1 MLARL
6 WKPAVFLFVAV
17 NLWLLMF
24 GKTYVY
30 TAILYQSPEI
40 DDLDLFPYRTVTAS
54 LGATQWPKAPD
65 YNEVEFPA
73 ALTKVLEDFET
84 TQFLVIQHGEIKA
97 ERYWEGYAPNDEA
110 RSYKNSNS
118 FSAGK
123 SIVSILVGTALKDGY
138 IQSLDQPVADYVD
151 SFKSADKS
159 GITIRQVLQMA
170 SGLNFFEAYNK
181 PVSDTTEAYYG
192 KDLVGL
198 VDRLGI
204 EEVPGTTWRYKS
216 GDTQVLALVV
226 MAATGKSLSDYASE
240 ALWSK
245 IGAVHDAQWSLD
257 DENGVEKAYCCFYSN
272 ARDFARI
279 GQLYMNAGV
288 TPMGEQIVS
297 PEYVQQSIVPN
308 GVPMPEERA
317 PSHWYGY
324 QWWVMQ
330 HEGHPIFYA
339 RGILGQY
346 VVAIPDLD
354 AIVVRLGHTR
364 SEVKLNHHPAD
375 IYGILD
381 GVFELLNVPRPNESR
396 GPQEQQGA

>member
-1 MLARL
+1 MLGRL
-6 WKPAVFLFVAV
+6 WKPAALIFVAINV
-17 NLWLLMF
+17 WLLVL

-30 TAILYQSPEI
+30 TAVLYQSPDI
-40 DDLDLFPYRTVTAS
+40 DDIDIFPHRNVAAS
-54 LGATQWPKAPD
+54 LAVTPWPKASD
-65 YNEVEFPA
+65 YNQAEFPPG
-73 ALTKVLEDFET
+73 LTKVLEDFET
-84 TQFLVIQHGEIKA
+84 TQFLVIQDDEIKA
-97 ERYWEGYAPNDEA
+97 ERYWDGYGPEDES

-123 SIVSILVGTALKDGY
+123 SIVSILIGAALKDGH
-138 IQSLDQPVADYVD
+138 IQSLDQPVADFID
-151 SFKSADKS
+151 SFKEAGKS
-159 GITIRQVLQMA
+159 EITIRQVLQMA
-170 SGLNFFEAYNK
+170 SGLNFMEEYDKA
-181 PVSDTTEAYYG
+181 VSDTTEAYYG

-198 VDRLGI
+198 IDRLGI
-204 EEVPGTTWRYKS
+204 EEVPGTTLRYKS
-216 GDTQVLALVV
+216 GDTQVLALVL

-279 GQLYMNAGV
+279 AQLYMNVGRA
-288 TPMGEQIVS
+288 PSGEQIVS

-308 GVPMPEERA
+308 GIPQLEERS

-324 QWWVMQ
+324 HWWVML

-346 VVAIPDLD
+346 VIAIPDLN
-354 AIVVRLGHTR
+354 AIVVRLGHKR

-375 IYGILD
+375 VYGILD
-381 GVFELLNVPRPNESR
+381 GVFELLDVPHPNEQK
-396 GPQEQQGA
+396 QEEPRA